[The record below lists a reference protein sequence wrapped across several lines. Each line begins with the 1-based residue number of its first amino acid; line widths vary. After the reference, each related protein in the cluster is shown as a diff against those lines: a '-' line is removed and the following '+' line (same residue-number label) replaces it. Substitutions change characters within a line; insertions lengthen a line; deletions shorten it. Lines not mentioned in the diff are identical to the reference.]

1 MKCLSLLALACIA
14 SLAIAPQAR
23 AGRSATRG
31 TSSVLSDASDATL
44 SPQVDLYVDTEIK
57 AQKIPGLALAIV
69 RDGKIV
75 KAKGYGLANVELDVP
90 VKPETLFQTGSVG
103 KQFTATA
110 VMMLVEEGKVGL
122 DDKITKYFPD
132 VPVAWQEIT
141 VRNLLSHTSGIPDYT
156 GEDKSGNEHAIDF
169 RKDYTEDDLL
179 KKAESLP
186 MLFKPGE
193 KWSYSNTGYV
203 VLGILI
209 HRVTGEFY
217 GDFLQ
222 QRIFKPLGM
231 SATRII
237 SEADIVPNRSSGY
250 RLVDGAL
257 KNQEWVSPSLNTT
270 ADGSLYTNVVDMSK
284 WDAALYTDK
293 LLKTSSLAEMW
304 TPMRLNDGQTCEYGF
319 GWFIHVANGHRLI
332 EHAGSWQGFTTQ
344 ISRYVGDKFTI
355 IVLTNLDSEHSNP
368 GKIAHHI
375 AGMYIPAV
383 AGASST
389 GD

>member
-1 MKCLSLLALACIA
+1 MPA
-14 SLAIAPQAR
+14 
-23 AGRSATRG
+23 
-31 TSSVLSDASDATL
+31 DASDATL

-231 SATRII
+231 SA
-237 SEADIVPNRSSGY
+237 
-250 RLVDGAL
+250 
-257 KNQEWVSPSLNTT
+257 
-270 ADGSLYTNVVDMSK
+270 
-284 WDAALYTDK
+284 
-293 LLKTSSLAEMW
+293 
-304 TPMRLNDGQTCEYGF
+304 
-319 GWFIHVANGHRLI
+319 
-332 EHAGSWQGFTTQ
+332 
-344 ISRYVGDKFTI
+344 
-355 IVLTNLDSEHSNP
+355 
-368 GKIAHHI
+368 
-375 AGMYIPAV
+375 
-383 AGASST
+383 
-389 GD
+389 

>member
-31 TSSVLSDASDATL
+31 TSSVPADASDATL

-231 SATRII
+231 SA
-237 SEADIVPNRSSGY
+237 
-250 RLVDGAL
+250 
-257 KNQEWVSPSLNTT
+257 
-270 ADGSLYTNVVDMSK
+270 
-284 WDAALYTDK
+284 
-293 LLKTSSLAEMW
+293 
-304 TPMRLNDGQTCEYGF
+304 
-319 GWFIHVANGHRLI
+319 
-332 EHAGSWQGFTTQ
+332 
-344 ISRYVGDKFTI
+344 
-355 IVLTNLDSEHSNP
+355 
-368 GKIAHHI
+368 
-375 AGMYIPAV
+375 
-383 AGASST
+383 
-389 GD
+389 